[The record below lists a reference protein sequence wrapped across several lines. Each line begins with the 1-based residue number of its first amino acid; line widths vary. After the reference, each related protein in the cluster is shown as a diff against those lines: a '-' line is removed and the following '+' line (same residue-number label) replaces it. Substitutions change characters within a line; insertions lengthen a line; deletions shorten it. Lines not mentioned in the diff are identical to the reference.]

1 MVAIDAT
8 AAAVEVGGGMRAVVA
23 MVVAMV
29 TIQQIDMAIVMI
41 AVEVDSSIRER
52 EVMVDYVA
60 TRASSITGTRSTCT

>member
-1 MVAIDAT
+1 
-8 AAAVEVGGGMRAVVA
+8 

-29 TIQQIDMAIVMI
+29 TIQQIDMAMVMI

-60 TRASSITGTRSTCT
+60 TRASCITGTRSTCTR